1 MEFTTEQA
9 KTVFD
14 LIRTV
19 NPYAYLLLL
28 SLILPIFWITLK
40 KAFGISEKTTDLETP
55 DSKKTYNRIISK
67 IVSTVTLKGDKVD
80 KIVFY
85 ICIFAF
91 LIGGIVVKIGE
102 YKEETLRQ
110 KTIGLKK
117 YLEGRNLT
125 FLRMDAPIIKKLTNN
140 TIEDILYN
148 YPNEFVKTSD
158 SIIMCVDTNV
168 TKKILK
174 TVYPLLESYLSQK
187 LKTNCKIKIDTIGL
201 GEAAWYGN
209 VRSFFTLDIVY
220 GFLSQPC
227 NNGRFGIDVV
237 KDSTIIY
244 QIAPMK

>member
-40 KAFGISEKTTDLETP
+40 KAFGISEKKADLDIP
-55 DSKKTYNRIISK
+55 ISKKTYNRVIST
-67 IVSTVTLKGDKVD
+67 IVSTISLKGDKAD
-80 KIVFY
+80 KVVFY

-91 LIGGIVVKIGE
+91 IIGGIVVKVGE
-102 YKEETLRQ
+102 YKEEMLRQ

-125 FLRMDAPIIKKLTNN
+125 FLRMDSPIIKNLTNN

-168 TKKILK
+168 TKKILR

-187 LKTNCKIKIDTIGL
+187 LKINCKIKIDTIGL

-209 VRSFFTLDIVY
+209 VRSFFTLDIIY
-220 GFLSQPC
+220 GFLSQPS

-244 QIAPMK
+244 QINPTK

>member
-40 KAFGISEKTTDLETP
+40 KAFGISEKKGDSDLP
-55 DSKKTYNRIISK
+55 ISKKTYNRVIST
-67 IVSTVTLKGDKVD
+67 IVSTISLKGDKAD
-80 KIVFY
+80 KVVFN
-85 ICIFAF
+85 ICIIAF
-91 LIGGIVVKIGE
+91 IMGGIVVKIGE
-102 YKEETLRQ
+102 YKEEALRQ

-125 FLRMDAPIIKKLTNN
+125 FLRMDSPIIKNLTVN
-140 TIEDILYN
+140 TIEDILYK

-168 TKKILK
+168 TKKILR

-187 LKTNCKIKIDTIGL
+187 LKTNCMIKIDTIGL
-201 GEAAWYGN
+201 GEAAWFGN
-209 VRSFFTLDIVY
+209 VRSFFTLDIIY

-244 QIAPMK
+244 QINPTK